1 MPEPQYRLL
10 QVNTEGE
17 VLVLTLLESQ
27 VEGDAIAQALQREL
41 LAASTAAGAQKIAV
55 DFQNVRYISSVAFG
69 PLLALRRHL
78 NGLGGRLVVC
88 GLNEMVG
95 DIFFKTKMVNQAGS
109 FAAPFEMQPDVP
121 AAVAVLRGPPQ
132 PQQASA
138 S

>member
-1 MPEPQYRLL
+1 MAKPQFRLL

-17 VLVLTLLESQ
+17 VLVLTLTESQ
-27 VEGDAIAQALQREL
+27 VEGDAVAQALQGEL
-41 LAASTAAGAQKIAV
+41 LAASSSMGAQKIVV

-69 PLLALRRHL
+69 PLLALRRQL
-78 NGLGGRLVVC
+78 NGMGGRLVVC

-95 DIFFKTKMVNQAGS
+95 DIFFKTKMVNPAGN

-121 AAVAVLRGPPQ
+121 AAVAVLKGPQ
-132 PQQASA
+132 APQQASA